1 MVVRVISDL
10 VSDLEA
16 GCQSWKKKRGRLEL
30 CFLYLQQAIGTQ
42 PRLEER

>member
-1 MVVRVISDL
+1 MVMRVVRFRDR
-10 VSDLEA
+10 VSVMEEKEEEA
-16 GCQSWKKKRGRLEL
+16 EL